1 MVGWNTLLG
10 RCCAHTAGDVN
21 KNICLQMGLNKLTF
35 QYCYSFQIP
44 EKSVLG
50 KKTGATK

>member
-1 MVGWNTLLG
+1 MEYTTGTML
-10 RCCAHTAGDVN
+10 CAHN